1 MTPGHMMIYIKTKV
15 LKENINLWRLT
26 TNGDV
31 ENVMEN
37 M

>member
-1 MTPGHMMIYIKTKV
+1 MISIEPKV